1 MLISDTTISLDDV
14 TPNNTY
20 RNVHFTYSSRAINIQ
35 DVTFERVTFD
45 QEDFSDSTWSD
56 VIFDHVD
63 LSNTDFASAIFY
75 RTSFNNTQLTGVNF
89 SGLQSEWRDT
99 EINNSL
105 ADFINVSGTTFQNV
119 VFNNTRVRD
128 SFFHGIRIKKS
139 LRFVES
145 DLDNSDFA
153 GSKLANLDVSNAN
166 FETLLF
172 DPALAAGMT
181 INTYQSALL
190 IQSLGINIH

>member
-45 QEDFSDSTWSD
+45 QDDFSDSTWSD

-75 RTSFNNTQLTGVNF
+75 RTSFNNT
-89 SGLQSEWRDT
+89 
-99 EINNSL
+99 
-105 ADFINVSGTTFQNV
+105 
-119 VFNNTRVRD
+119 RVRD
-128 SFFHGIRIKKS
+128 SFFHGIRIKKT

>member
-45 QEDFSDSTWSD
+45 QDDFSDSTWSD

-75 RTSFNNTQLTGVNF
+75 RTSFNNTQLTG
-89 SGLQSEWRDT
+89 GLTSQVCK
-99 EINNSL
+99 
-105 ADFINVSGTTFQNV
+105 VSGAIPKSTT
-119 VFNNTRVRD
+119 
-128 SFFHGIRIKKS
+128 H
-139 LRFVES
+139 
-145 DLDNSDFA
+145 
-153 GSKLANLDVSNAN
+153 
-166 FETLLF
+166 
-172 DPALAAGMT
+172 
-181 INTYQSALL
+181 
-190 IQSLGINIH
+190 